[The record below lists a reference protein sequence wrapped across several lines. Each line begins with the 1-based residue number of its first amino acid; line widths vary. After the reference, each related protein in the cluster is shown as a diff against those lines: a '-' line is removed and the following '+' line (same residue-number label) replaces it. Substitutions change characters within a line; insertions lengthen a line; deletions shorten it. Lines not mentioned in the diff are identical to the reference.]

1 MEEKDKKQVE
11 NQDVEIDL
19 SEVFNTIKENKVKY
33 AGVIAGCAAVALSFA
48 LVQPPKYESTAVVR
62 AKIVSAIDQL
72 DGKKPNKDEMAS
84 YLEIM
89 RSRSVIEP
97 VIAKTKSLTEESAI
111 RKNKDVNAFVN
122 AFLKY
127 NNPKGTDLIKISA
140 TAKTPEEAQFIAQS
154 VLENSTETL
163 TNVNKM
169 GRSSHI
175 DFLQERKDV
184 AEAEMKDAESSLEN
198 FKQES
203 KVFAPDSQ
211 LENLV
216 KQLNEVDR
224 DITNIKTNLEIR
236 TKQMELLDDGASVS
250 AFNTGDSTTNAVR
263 SSLLQEQLKLQE
275 QLQFAKE
282 QRDKLLNDIIKTN
295 YASTHQDFDFDG
307 ENAKKSLIIL
317 NDNPKFVSLS
327 SIDRNLEYY
336 IPLKNLVFQ
345 NMYKILSHF
354 AHPSHQAEEQFSN
367 DFKGSG
373 NNGEGPYHLIVSFT
387 TILAICFISSYI
399 VYDKSIKNELNEEEV
414 EIFNAIYKN
423 FCIGKFGIEPSI
435 EEYQQERMVQDS

>member
-11 NQDVEIDL
+11 NQNIEIDL
-19 SEVFNTIKENKVKY
+19 SEVFNTVKENKVKY
-33 AGVIAGCAAVALSFA
+33 AGVIAGCAAVALGFA

-127 NNPKGTDLIKISA
+127 NNPTGTDLIKITA

-184 AEAEMKDAESSLEN
+184 AEAEMKDAETSLEN

-211 LENLV
+211 LDNLV

-236 TKQMELLDDGASVS
+236 TKQMELLDDGVSAS
-250 AFNTGDSTTNAVR
+250 AFNVGDSTTNTVR
-263 SSLLQEQLKLQE
+263 SNLLSKQLQLKE
-275 QLQFAKE
+275 QLQKYTEKHPTVQQTKKELAELQSKVRLEAKTEIAAGEVKLNALIDKKQNLE
-282 QRDKLLNDIIKTN
+282 QRISKMSEDKI
-295 YASTHQDFDFDG
+295 
-307 ENAKKSLIIL
+307 
-317 NDNPKFVSLS
+317 KFVDLQRKVTTTKETYMQIVKSMEKERIQEAMNSMDLWV
-327 SIDRNLEYY
+327 IDKADL
-336 IPLKNLVFQ
+336 PLKTANKGKAFFIAIGAVLGAMLCLGHALWKV
-345 NMYKILSHF
+345 IR
-354 AHPSHQAEEQFSN
+354 SN
-367 DFKGSG
+367 
-373 NNGEGPYHLIVSFT
+373 
-387 TILAICFISSYI
+387 
-399 VYDKSIKNELNEEEV
+399 
-414 EIFNAIYKN
+414 
-423 FCIGKFGIEPSI
+423 
-435 EEYQQERMVQDS
+435 